1 MNNQRIQITNH
12 SDRTVTWTLER
23 PDGRANV
30 IDQLFLDEMSHA
42 LDELEG
48 DKLVTALLIR
58 SGHPKIFL
66 AGADLTTLSK
76 LGPEDL
82 ENLLHY
88 GQDTF
93 TRLSRLDLTTVCA
106 INGPCLGGGY
116 ELALACDRRIL
127 SANPNAVVG
136 LPETSLGLLPGWGGC
151 YRLPRLIGL
160 SRALPTLA
168 GGRPVRPKKAVK
180 LGMVDEITSEES
192 LEQAAREALNTGKA
206 SPRLHW
212 DNLPIIRSLILF
224 LGRRSILKMTKGKY
238 PAPIAA
244 LKVIGD
250 GIGAGL
256 RKAMEKERD
265 GFLQLAKSET
275 TANLL
280 HFFFLRERAKKV
292 PAPQGGTDLPTISRV
307 HVIGAGKMGGGIA
320 QWVAARGSP

>member
-30 IDQLFLDEMSHA
+30 IDQVFLDEMSHA

-66 AGADLTTLSK
+66 AGADLTTLTK
-76 LGPEDL
+76 LGHDEL

-136 LPETSLGLLPGWGGC
+136 LPETNLGLLPGWGGC

-180 LGMVDEITSEES
+180 LGMVDEITSGES
-192 LEQAAREALNTGKA
+192 LEQAAREALHTGKV

-212 DNLPIIRSLILF
+212 DNLPIIRRLILF
-224 LGRRSILKMTKGKY
+224 LGRRSILKLTKGKY

-244 LKVIGD
+244 LNVIAN
-250 GIGAGL
+250 GIGSGL
-256 RKAMEKERD
+256 DKAMEKERD
-265 GFLQLAKSET
+265 GFLELAKSDT
-275 TANLL
+275 TASLL
-280 HFFFLRERAKKV
+280 HFFFLRERAKKL
-292 PAPQGGTDLPTISRV
+292 PAPEGGSDLASINRV
-307 HVIGAGKMGGGIA
+307 HVIGAGKMGVVLPNG
-320 QWVAARGSP
+320 